1 MRYHH
6 HISEEAM
13 LGAARALLKF
23 SREHGHAPG
32 ALAPLEACISALERG
47 DFQAAISEFER
58 MSFGGMG
65 RFDDWFVPTVYEHE
79 DAAYVQAVFEAL
91 VERFH
96 RLFRTASG
104 NAA

>member
-6 HISEEAM
+6 HVSEDAM

-23 SREHGHAPG
+23 SREHGHTPG

-47 DFQAAISEFER
+47 DFRTAISEFER

-65 RFDDWFVPTVYEHE
+65 RFDDWYPPVIYEHE
-79 DAAYVQAVFEAL
+79 DEAYVQTVFEAL

-96 RLFRTASG
+96 RLFR
-104 NAA
+104 AAAGKA

>member
-1 MRYHH
+1 
-6 HISEEAM
+6 M

-47 DFQAAISEFER
+47 DFRTAISEFER

-65 RFDDWFVPTVYEHE
+65 RFDDWFVPVIYEHE
-79 DAAYVQAVFEAL
+79 DEAYVQAVFEAL